1 MKVIR
6 EKVVMRVFCLFTGV
20 IFMNMGFFLA
30 EVCMMNFKDKQ
41 MIENVCNLVRTGGLE
56 EERDGHSASGD
67 AAGKVFPFLGGE
79 FSLENSS
86 RCLIVEK
93 LHPSPDDLYLTSN
106 HSLRFSPP
114 PDHFISIS

>member
-1 MKVIR
+1 
-6 EKVVMRVFCLFTGV
+6 
-20 IFMNMGFFLA
+20 MNMGFFLA

-56 EERDGHSASGD
+56 EERDSHSAASD
-67 AAGKVFPFLGGE
+67 AAGKVFPFLSTE

-86 RCLIVEK
+86 LYLIAQK
-93 LHPSPDDLYLTSN
+93 LHRFPDNLYPPSN

-114 PDHFISIS
+114 PDRFISIC